1 LALSPER
8 LELADGDFIDLL
20 WTPDNGG
27 PLVLVVHGLQ
37 GSLASHYSRTTLKSL
52 HDSGFRSVFMHL
64 RGCSGEP
71 NRLDRSYHSG
81 ATEDLEAVLEHLRH
95 CADDRP
101 LAAVG
106 FSLGGNLLLKHLGE
120 RGDQTPLRA
129 GVAVSVPFRLMD
141 AARRLELGCSRL
153 YRRHL
158 LSSLQTAYL
167 RKFRDRPPPLAVD
180 VLQLRDFYAF
190 DDEVTA
196 PLNGFSGADEYYA
209 TCSSR
214 RFLLGITAPTLI
226 IHALDDPFVFRETVP
241 EEAELGPGVLLEL
254 SPHGGHVGFVHGTS
268 PRRARYWTD
277 ERIPAFLQDRLKRR
291 G

>member
-1 LALSPER
+1 
-8 LELADGDFIDLL
+8 
-20 WTPDNGG
+20 
-27 PLVLVVHGLQ
+27 
-37 GSLASHYSRTTLKSL
+37 
-52 HDSGFRSVFMHL
+52 
-64 RGCSGEP
+64 
-71 NRLDRSYHSG
+71 
-81 ATEDLEAVLEHLRH
+81 
-95 CADDRP
+95 
-101 LAAVG
+101 
-106 FSLGGNLLLKHLGE
+106 
-120 RGDQTPLRA
+120 
-129 GVAVSVPFRLMD
+129 
-141 AARRLELGCSRL
+141 
-153 YRRHL
+153 
-158 LSSLQTAYL
+158 
-167 RKFRDRPPPLAVD
+167 LAVD